1 MEKILTISVAAYQVE
16 KYIEKNLKSLI
27 NSNVIDFLEIF
38 VIDDGGK
45 DSTIDIAEKYQ
56 KIYPDS
62 IKIVRKENGGY
73 GSTVNYSIFHATGKY
88 FKLLD
93 GDDWFNTKG
102 LIHLVD
108 YLKNCRSDIVIT
120 PVFKCYESGEIK
132 KEGFSEYTQ
141 NKILHISDIKNTTI
155 FSMWA
160 MTYRTDVLRKSGLVL
175 PEHMLYTDQY
185 YATIPLAYAKTISFL
200 SKGVYCYRI
209 GRPVSIFRIAATPP

>member
-120 PVFKCYESGEIK
+120 PVHRCSRTVLRFVSSVLSTISCLSICMAR
-132 KEGFSEYTQ
+132 
-141 NKILHISDIKNTTI
+141 LHTR
-155 FSMWA
+155 SMCL
-160 MTYRTDVLRKSGLVL
+160 MSSQSRKDVLRCS
-175 PEHMLYTDQY
+175 
-185 YATIPLAYAKTISFL
+185 AL
-200 SKGVYCYRI
+200 SK
-209 GRPVSIFRIAATPP
+209 AN